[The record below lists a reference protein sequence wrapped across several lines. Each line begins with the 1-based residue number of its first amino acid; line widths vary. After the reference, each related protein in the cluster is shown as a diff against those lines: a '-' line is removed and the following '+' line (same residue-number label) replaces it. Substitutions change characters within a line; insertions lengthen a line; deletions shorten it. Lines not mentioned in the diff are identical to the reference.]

1 MRGRGNY
8 GGGRGYSRG
17 EFNVRAEF
25 TNRSNNRGGS
35 SNRGGDGF
43 QQTENQSANG
53 GRGTRGSG
61 VTGNGN
67 IKNVAP
73 RVPAS
78 A

>member
-8 GGGRGYSRG
+8 GGGRGYNRG
-17 EFNVRAEF
+17 EFSGRGDFN
-25 TNRSNNRGGS
+25 NRSNNRGGS

-43 QQTENQSANG
+43 QRTENQSANG
-53 GRGTRGSG
+53 GRVNRGNG
-61 VTGNGN
+61 VSGNGN
-67 IKNVAP
+67 AKNLAP